1 MKRTSLS
8 LLAAVGATM
17 VPMTA
22 SAQTPVAATPVV
34 ATPAPAVAPAATP
47 VATPS
52 TGSAA
57 PFAPVTDAI
66 LQDNPAAQGSISS
79 VLSIPHRWADKRVA
93 VFQWSGASNVLAYG
107 TLDNYF
113 AGFRTDS
120 SRGTLTGGYTTPL
133 WGAGLTINFG
143 KQWRTTSDSI
153 DGVYQAN
160 NESGETLVADGFA
173 VLGSYKLD
181 DIHLSGNI
189 AWRTAALNDSTWTTS
204 PAVPAGQDRKRFT
217 YSSRFN
223 RISATVGART
233 YVTGDEGF
241 AWRAS
246 ATFGDLYLRPSK
258 SRLPAEDSAFENV
271 DIYETRVVGQVGYR
285 FAAPNKSQLNVGLN
299 SEFNMANGKPSDIT
313 HAQVNAIDSVDYV
326 WSLSLRPNAS
336 ILLPIAERWTLLG
349 GAGLSVVYASND
361 EVAGEEEEVN
371 SSLVSQS
378 PSGNVGLRYAKDIW
392 AVEAQV
398 SSDFLSNGPFF
409 LSGDETA
416 NPLAQFALTVNL
428 K

>member
-17 VPMTA
+17 APMTA
-22 SAQTPVAATPVV
+22 SAQTPVV
-34 ATPAPAVAPAATP
+34 ATPAPAPAVAPVATP
-47 VATPS
+47 VATAATPS

-57 PFAPVTDAI
+57 PYAPVTDAI
-66 LQDNPAAQGSISS
+66 LQDNPAAQGSLSS

-93 VFQWSGASNVLAYG
+93 VFQWTGDSGVLAYG

-113 AGFRTDS
+113 AGFRTAS
-120 SRGTLTGGYTTPL
+120 NRGDLTGGYTTPL

-153 DGVYQAN
+153 NGNYVAN
-160 NESGETLVADGFA
+160 NESGETFVADGFA

-181 DIHLSGNI
+181 QIHLSGNV
-189 AWRTAALNDSTWTTS
+189 AWRTASLNDSTWTTS
-204 PAVPAGQDRKRFT
+204 PVPPPGQDRKRYT

-223 RISATVGART
+223 RISATLGART

-258 SRLPAEDSAFENV
+258 SRLPAEDSAFENI
-271 DIYETRVVGQVGYR
+271 DIYETRIVGQVGYR
-285 FAAPNKSQLNVGLN
+285 FAAPNKSQLNVGFN
-299 SEFNMANGKPSDIT
+299 SEFNMQNGKPSDIT
-313 HAQVNAIDSVDYV
+313 HDTLNQIDTLDYA
-326 WSLSLRPNAS
+326 WSISLRPTAS

-349 GAGLSVVYASND
+349 GAGLAIVYGAND
-361 EVAGEEEEVN
+361 VVAGDEEFVR
-371 SSLVSQS
+371 SRLLTQA
-378 PSGNVGLRYAKDIW
+378 PTGNVGLRYAKDIW

-398 SSDFLSNGPFF
+398 SSEFLTNGPFF
-409 LSGDETA
+409 LSGDGTA